1 MAAVGCTGG
10 KVNQNFEL
18 VAEIRRHLRA
28 APSGALIDAM
38 AVATTFA
45 QRFDVS
51 VDDIRNIVRVEAE
64 RAGTPCANSTLET
77 PAEYWDA
84 LQLAIA
90 NESGTFVPFTPAGAD
105 LFA

>member
-64 RAGTPCANSTLET
+64 RAGTPCAN
-77 PAEYWDA
+77 
-84 LQLAIA
+84 
-90 NESGTFVPFTPAGAD
+90 
-105 LFA
+105 